1 MKHHVRCVV
10 ATMITALF
18 FSSFNPRVLAM
29 DSTIETQPIEVAF
42 ESIQTD
48 KPIEETLIQ
57 EIEDK
62 REANVKHFLTDQF
75 NYVAMVYPLSVHYW
89 KLGCVWVR
97 CQQ

>member
-1 MKHHVRCVV
+1 
-10 ATMITALF
+10 
-18 FSSFNPRVLAM
+18 M

-57 EIEDK
+57 ENEDK

-75 NYVAMVYPLSVHYW
+75 RYVAMVYPLSVHYW

-97 CQQ
+97 RQQ